1 MKVQDTI
8 EINGK
13 LYPNERDM
21 TPEEEAEMKQIN
33 AENSNTA
40 RTPEERLSIMEDA
53 FAELCEV
60 IFNG

>member
-1 MKVQDTI
+1 MKIQETI

-13 LYPNERDM
+13 FYPHERYM
-21 TPEEEAEMKQIN
+21 TPEEESEMERIKAEIPQ
-33 AENSNTA
+33 AELP
-40 RTPEERLSIMEDA
+40 PEERISIMEDA

>member
-1 MKVQDTI
+1 MKIHDTI

-13 LYPNERDM
+13 FYPNERDM
-21 TPEEEAEMKQIN
+21 TPEEEAEIKCIN
-33 AENSNTA
+33 AEIPQA
-40 RTPEERLSIMEDA
+40 ELPPEERISIMEDA